1 VAGLLTIALGALGR
15 KVALFGALVFTVL
28 LALGLVWRSGR
39 ASGRQEL
46 AAKQSAARIQ
56 TLKTSL
62 EIRHDI
68 AQTPMPDQRR
78 RLERWMRD

>member
-1 VAGLLTIALGALGR
+1 MVGLITWALGALGR
-15 KVALFGALVFTVL
+15 KAVLFGPLVLAGL

-39 ASGRQEL
+39 AEGRREL

-62 EIRHDI
+62 EIRHEI
-68 AQTPMPDQRR
+68 AQTSTNDLRH

>member
-1 VAGLLTIALGALGR
+1 MLGLITWALGALGR
-15 KVALFGALVFTVL
+15 KVVLFGTLVLAGL
-28 LALGLVWRSGR
+28 LALDLVWRNGRSSGR
-39 ASGRQEL
+39 REL
-46 AAKQSAARIQ
+46 VAKQSAARIQ

>member
-1 VAGLLTIALGALGR
+1 MVGLITWALGALGR
-15 KVALFGALVFTVL
+15 KVVLFGSLILAVL
-28 LALGLVWRSGR
+28 LALGLIWRGGR
-39 ASGRQEL
+39 AAGRREHV
-46 AAKQSAARIQ
+46 AEQSAARIQ

-68 AQTPMPDQRR
+68 AQTPASDQRH